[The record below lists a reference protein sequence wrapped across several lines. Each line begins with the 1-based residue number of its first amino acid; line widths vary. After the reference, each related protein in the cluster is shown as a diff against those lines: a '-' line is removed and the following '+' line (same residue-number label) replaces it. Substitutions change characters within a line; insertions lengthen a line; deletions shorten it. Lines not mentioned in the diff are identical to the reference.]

1 MAEEGENYFSLE
13 SLNAEQKDAVLS
25 NDKRLLILAG
35 AGSGKTKTI
44 IQKIIHLVFE
54 KNIDPSNIL
63 AITFTKNAKNEMIDR
78 LILFSDKKEAYR
90 KIFYDKNLSQKT
102 KDFHRI
108 EYMKKY
114 PWLSN
119 LNIRTFHSLSYN
131 LLRKYGSQEFDNRFK
146 LIDDK
151 IYDEEINLNF
161 RAPETQKEI
170 FHKVIK
176 EICEDSEYL
185 IKLKRY
191 IVDYYIDEPRRRVF
205 NKEHRNYGKPYTTL
219 RGEQVRSKSERY
231 IADWLY
237 IHNIDY
243 AYEPMLEIKD
253 FEFRPDFFIPAAD
266 AYLEHVSELSEN
278 MRDKEKQF
286 KIAGKPLI
294 KTYEKD
300 VKDIRSFYDILDNI
314 FKQKMN
320 IEIKKDIALGV
331 ESEFKTYF
339 KQLDEFVLMV
349 VSVIDK
355 IKVENIAHEEIY
367 NKARKDQHER
377 IKIFYEL
384 AEPLIEKYNSHCIKK
399 SYLDFNDLIIMAMKV
414 LENNLAIRKAFQEKF
429 KYILVDEFQDVNTL
443 QVRLLNYLLT
453 NENQLFCVGDDW
465 QSIYGWRGAEVD
477 YIINFKK
484 YFYAPKIM
492 KLKFNY
498 RSNDTIVKA
507 SNEIIKNN
515 KLRVDKD
522 IDSINKDK
530 RKIYLYSA
538 KRENEDGVEIVF
550 NKIQQLIQNG
560 YYKEDILV
568 LYRRTQAIEP
578 YRERLRGLA
587 TLRTMHSAKGLE
599 AKIVFIVGLN
609 AGIYGFPQV
618 WESDR
623 ILQIVKPSKYD
634 FLVEEE
640 RRLFYVAI
648 TRAKEELFLISEI
661 GNESRFIKEIP
672 VEFVERK
679 NFLLLNTKNKEI
691 NCNVCSM
698 KILGSFNFCPHC
710 GDKIIGENKEKTDIE
725 I

>member
-349 VSVIDK
+349 ASVIDK

-377 IKIFYEL
+377 IKIFY
-384 AEPLIEKYNSHCIKK
+384 
-399 SYLDFNDLIIMAMKV
+399 
-414 LENNLAIRKAFQEKF
+414 
-429 KYILVDEFQDVNTL
+429 
-443 QVRLLNYLLT
+443 
-453 NENQLFCVGDDW
+453 
-465 QSIYGWRGAEVD
+465 
-477 YIINFKK
+477 
-484 YFYAPKIM
+484 
-492 KLKFNY
+492 
-498 RSNDTIVKA
+498 
-507 SNEIIKNN
+507 
-515 KLRVDKD
+515 
-522 IDSINKDK
+522 
-530 RKIYLYSA
+530 
-538 KRENEDGVEIVF
+538 
-550 NKIQQLIQNG
+550 
-560 YYKEDILV
+560 
-568 LYRRTQAIEP
+568 
-578 YRERLRGLA
+578 
-587 TLRTMHSAKGLE
+587 
-599 AKIVFIVGLN
+599 
-609 AGIYGFPQV
+609 
-618 WESDR
+618 
-623 ILQIVKPSKYD
+623 
-634 FLVEEE
+634 
-640 RRLFYVAI
+640 
-648 TRAKEELFLISEI
+648 
-661 GNESRFIKEIP
+661 
-672 VEFVERK
+672 
-679 NFLLLNTKNKEI
+679 
-691 NCNVCSM
+691 
-698 KILGSFNFCPHC
+698 
-710 GDKIIGENKEKTDIE
+710 
-725 I
+725 